1 MHDIMNNNFTW
12 GVFIILPVWLVYPPC
27 QTTAPHG
34 SQPAPPGRSSRGQC
48 SNITVIRQSRDAHP
62 TSAMGRRRCLFPFRH
77 FTFGLPSKQDKSC
90 ALSRL
95 HLPLLRLLV
104 F

>member
-48 SNITVIRQSRDAHP
+48 GNTKQQDRNATPTPPPPRAEAGASPPNVI
-62 TSAMGRRRCLFPFRH
+62 
-77 FTFGLPSKQDKSC
+77 
-90 ALSRL
+90 
-95 HLPLLRLLV
+95 HLRPAVQAR
-104 F
+104 